1 MDLGMEERGEETV
14 RVEGGGEEGFMG
26 RGNPSS
32 KTKMFTIERSCG
44 KQR

>member
-1 MDLGMEERGEETV
+1 MDLGMEERGEEAA
-14 RVEGGGEEGFMG
+14 RVEGRGEEGFMG

-32 KTKMFTIERSCG
+32 ETKMFTIERSCR